1 MIVERL
7 LSFQAA
13 RFMIVGIAATLTD
26 LGVSSLLLKIFGWH
40 ETLCAAISFAVAF
53 WVSYFGHRFFT
64 FRTFGNPFQ
73 FFLLAVSMLGLRE
86 VMVFGLTM
94 VNIRGFVALFIPLCV
109 VTLITFVISKYKV
122 FKGQ

>member
-1 MIVERL
+1 MIKQL

-13 RFMIVGIAATLTD
+13 RFVIVGVAATLTD
-26 LGVSSLLLKIFGWH
+26 LGVSTLLLKIFGWH
-40 ETLCAAISFAVAF
+40 ETVCAAIGFAVAF

-64 FRTFGNPFQ
+64 FRTFGNPFK

-86 VMVFGLTM
+86 AMIFALTAM
-94 VNIRGFVALFIPLCV
+94 GVRGFVALFIPLCV

-122 FKGQ
+122 FKEQ

>member
-64 FRTFGNPFQ
+64 FRTFGNPFK
-73 FFLLAVSMLGLRE
+73 FFLLAISMLALRE
-86 VMVFGLTM
+86 VMILGLTM
-94 VNIRGFVALFIPLCV
+94 VNIRGFWALFIPLCA
-109 VTLITFVISKYKV
+109 VTLVTFVISKYKI
-122 FKGQ
+122 FSG

>member
-1 MIVERL
+1 MIKQL

-13 RFMIVGIAATLTD
+13 RFVIVGVAATLTD
-26 LGVSSLLLKIFGWH
+26 LGVSWLVWKLFGVH
-40 ETLCAAISFAVAF
+40 ETFSAVIGFAVAF

-64 FRTFGNPFQ
+64 FRTFGNPFK

-86 VMVFGLTM
+86 AMILALTAM
-94 VNIRGFVALFIPLCV
+94 GVRGFVALFIPLCV

-122 FKGQ
+122 FKG